1 MNLHKTKIS
10 QALLLVLS
18 CLFSASSALA
28 QTDNDALLMN
38 KTQWCSGLVYS
49 HSQWDQ
55 YWEGTFKRTNDNIG
69 TVTTQSLALMTA
81 YGITDKL
88 NIMAALPYIW
98 TLESKGTLSGLQGL
112 QDVSLFIKW
121 APITIN
127 IGKGKFSVF
136 TIGGFSTPT
145 HDYEKDFLPSSIGL
159 GSTNLTGRLMA
170 YYKTGM
176 FFVRASGSYIWRS
189 NIKIDRTSYYTTEIH
204 YTNEVQMPDV
214 FTFNGSVGIY
224 RKYLIA
230 EAMVDNMT
238 TLGGFDIR
246 KNDMPFASNRMNSTS
261 ISAQVKYT
269 LPFDTHISLVGGVGH
284 VLTGRNM
291 GQATGF
297 NAGVFYALYVSK
309 KEQNK
314 HQPTK
319 TN

>member
-1 MNLHKTKIS
+1 MNLYKIKMS
-10 QALLLVLS
+10 HPLLVMLA
-18 CLFSASSALA
+18 CLFLASPVFA
-28 QTDNDALLMN
+28 QTDNDAIMMN
-38 KTQWCSGLVYS
+38 RTQWCSGLVYS

-55 YWEGTFKRTNDNIG
+55 YWEGTFKRSNDNIG
-69 TVTTQSLALMTA
+69 TVTTQSLAVMTN

-88 NIMAALPYIW
+88 NVMAGLPYVW
-98 TLESKGTLSGLQGL
+98 THESRGTLSGLSGV
-112 QDVSLFIKW
+112 QDISLFIKW
-121 APITIN
+121 KPITVN
-127 IGKGKFSVF
+127 IGGGKFSLF

-170 YYKTGM
+170 YYKTGI
-176 FFVRASGSYIWRS
+176 FFVRASGSYVWRS

-224 RKYLIA
+224 KKYLIA

-246 KNDMPFASNRMNSTS
+246 KNDMPFASNRMNATS
-261 ISAQVKYT
+261 ISAHVKYT
-269 LPFDTHISLVGGVGH
+269 FPFDTHVALVGGADH
-284 VLTGRNM
+284 VLTGRNV

-297 NAGVFYALYVSK
+297 NFGVFYAFYVSK
-309 KEQNK
+309 KEQIK
-314 HQPTK
+314 HQPAK